1 MVDEFALKGVIFN
14 SKQKDAERLLDKTS
28 NSTSKIDSV
37 ERKLDL
43 ALKRLEQAAEDKINA
58 NVKSKQLDKELE
70 LARKKIGH
78 FEVRNSEI
86 NVKLNRAIE
95 SVRSI
100 LEN

>member
-1 MVDEFALKGVIFN
+1 
-14 SKQKDAERLLDKTS
+14 LLDKTS

>member
-1 MVDEFALKGVIFN
+1 M
-14 SKQKDAERLLDKTS
+14 LDKTS

-43 ALKRLEQAAEDKINA
+43 ALKRLEQVAEDKINS
-58 NVKSKQLDKELE
+58 NVKSKQLDKDLE

>member
-1 MVDEFALKGVIFN
+1 M
-14 SKQKDAERLLDKTS
+14 LDKTS
-28 NSTSKIDSV
+28 NNTSKIDSV

-43 ALKRLEQAAEDKINA
+43 ALKRLEQVAEDKINA

>member
-1 MVDEFALKGVIFN
+1 M
-14 SKQKDAERLLDKTS
+14 LDKTS